1 MAQDLIAPRV
11 RGGSTAPRVRILVAP
26 DCYGDSLTAVQAAAA
41 IAAGWT
47 TARPSDTLV
56 LAPQS
61 DGGPGFVDVL
71 AERLGGLRTTTVR
84 GPLDREVTAR
94 WVLHE
99 DTAYIEC
106 AQACGLALL
115 GGPPT
120 AATAL
125 AATSFGV
132 GQLVDA
138 ALAAGARRVV
148 VGLGGSACTDGGR
161 GLVEALG
168 GLASAYQRLAGTELI
183 VASDVEHPLL
193 GPMGAAA
200 VFGPQKGADPATVA
214 VLEQRLTEW
223 ARDLESVAGRD
234 VSVEPGAGAAGGL
247 GAALLALGGRRE
259 SGATVIAGHTGLA
272 ADLAA
277 ADLIITGEGR
287 FDDQSLHGK
296 VISALVSQAHGTP
309 VLVLAG
315 QVALD
320 PSALAAAGVAAAY
333 SITDHAGSVEL
344 AISDAAN
351 QLTGLATGVAA
362 ELGNNGPTRY
372 R

>member
-1 MAQDLIAPRV
+1 MRV
-11 RGGSTAPRVRILVAP
+11 LVAP
-26 DCYGDSLTAVQAAAA
+26 DCYGDSLTAVEAAAA
-41 IAAGWT
+41 IAAGWAA
-47 TARPSDTLV
+47 ARPADTLV

-71 AERLGGLRTTTVR
+71 AERLGGLQTATVR
-84 GPLDREVTAR
+84 GPLDRDVTAQ

-120 AATAL
+120 VRTAL
-125 AATSFGV
+125 DTGSFGV

-161 GLVEALG
+161 GLVDALG
-168 GLASAYQRLAGTELI
+168 GLASAHRRLADTDLI

-214 VLEQRLTEW
+214 LLEQRLTAW
-223 ARDLESVAGRD
+223 AHELESVAGRD
-234 VSVEPGAGAAGGL
+234 VAVEPGAGAAGGL

-259 SGATVIAGHTGLA
+259 SGATVIAAHTGLA
-272 ADLAA
+272 DDLAA
-277 ADLIITGEGR
+277 ADLVITGEGR

-296 VISALVSQAHGTP
+296 VISALAAGARTHGSP

-315 QVALD
+315 QVTLD
-320 PSALAAAGVAAAY
+320 ASVLADAGVEAAH

-344 AISDAAN
+344 AIGDAAN
-351 QLTGLATGVAA
+351 QLTGLAAAVAA
-362 ELGNNGPTRY
+362 GVGNNGRTRY

>member
-1 MAQDLIAPRV
+1 MRV
-11 RGGSTAPRVRILVAP
+11 LVAP

-41 IAAGWT
+41 IAAGWAAT
-47 TARPSDTLV
+47 RPADTLV

-71 AERLGGLRTTTVR
+71 AERLGGVQTTTVR
-84 GPLDREVTAR
+84 GPLDREVTAH

-99 DTAYIEC
+99 ATAYIEC

-125 AATSFGV
+125 NATSFGV
-132 GQLVDA
+132 GQLVDT
-138 ALAAGARRVV
+138 ALVAGARRVV

-168 GLASAYQRLAGTELI
+168 GLAAAHRRLAGVELI

-223 ARDLESVAGRD
+223 ARELESVAGRD
-234 VSVEPGAGAAGGL
+234 VAVEPGAGAAGGL

-277 ADLIITGEGR
+277 ADLVITGEGR

-315 QVALD
+315 QVTLD
-320 PSALAAAGVAAAY
+320 PAAVAAAGVAAAY
-333 SITDHAGSVEL
+333 SIADHAGSVAL

-351 QLTGLATGVAA
+351 QLTGLAAAVAA
-362 ELGNNGPTRY
+362 EVGNSGRTRY